1 MKIFSNLSRGKI
13 YFLFSAI
20 PVLVMT
26 SIIRGYRVLLFSGIL
41 FLGCVLL
48 FMIDKNIKININK
61 SYFDDKYSFVLSL
74 FIATCVFLD
83 FFFEYSKTIPS
94 IVKKLSYIDPKITI
108 SIIGIIGIGIG
119 FFAIF
124 VLSKQIKKI
133 FIYLTENL
141 KIYKKH
147 YFIIFSICMIGS
159 LSLIRANFNY
169 IDDAGRVIHGY
180 TLSGDFSRYMSDF
193 LSKILHMNSWLADI
207 SPLPQ
212 ILALAIMSL
221 AGIIAISVITDNKK
235 TSLLSVVAI
244 IPMII
249 NPYFIRCLAYKYDAP
264 YMALS
269 VLLSIVPLLFR
280 QCNKLKYGIFVFIST
295 ILVCITYQSSLGIF
309 PIFVIATAFLNFID
323 KRNDNIIIYILTS
336 AFSYILGL
344 VVFKVFLMQPITQT
358 GAYINP
364 QVSLNKI
371 FINMNKYFNL
381 MNEDLNFIWLLFIYI
396 IAFYFIIYIVL
407 KTKQNKL
414 ITLLTL
420 FIFVPVIFSVSFGPY
435 IIFDEL
441 PTDPRYMYC
450 IGVLITI
457 IGLPICVEKK
467 YYLCKVVEIMISFS
481 FVVYFLIFGN
491 ALSSQKEYA
500 DFRNNQIVEA
510 INDSDILK
518 DKKTVQINVKG
529 TIGFSESV
537 ENMIEE
543 YPILK
548 KTIPVMLSDS
558 SKWFWGDQKLRQYY
572 KMNLI
577 EAGKQIDNNQKLI
590 IIKDTYFYKIKSNSD
605 RDYLLIELK

>member
-1 MKIFSNLSRGKI
+1 M
-13 YFLFSAI
+13 
-20 PVLVMT
+20 
-26 SIIRGYRVLLFSGIL
+26 
-41 FLGCVLL
+41 
-48 FMIDKNIKININK
+48 
-61 SYFDDKYSFVLSL
+61 
-74 FIATCVFLD
+74 
-83 FFFEYSKTIPS
+83 
-94 IVKKLSYIDPKITI
+94 
-108 SIIGIIGIGIG
+108 
-119 FFAIF
+119 
-124 VLSKQIKKI
+124 
-133 FIYLTENL
+133 
-141 KIYKKH
+141 
-147 YFIIFSICMIGS
+147 
-159 LSLIRANFNY
+159 
-169 IDDAGRVIHGY
+169 
-180 TLSGDFSRYMSDF
+180 
-193 LSKILHMNSWLADI
+193 
-207 SPLPQ
+207 
-212 ILALAIMSL
+212 
-221 AGIIAISVITDNKK
+221 
-235 TSLLSVVAI
+235 
-244 IPMII
+244 
-249 NPYFIRCLAYKYDAP
+249 
-264 YMALS
+264 
-269 VLLSIVPLLFR
+269 
-280 QCNKLKYGIFVFIST
+280 
-295 ILVCITYQSSLGIF
+295 
-309 PIFVIATAFLNFID
+309 
-323 KRNDNIIIYILTS
+323 
-336 AFSYILGL
+336 
-344 VVFKVFLMQPITQT
+344 
-358 GAYINP
+358 
-364 QVSLNKI
+364 
-371 FINMNKYFNL
+371 
-381 MNEDLNFIWLLFIYI
+381 
-396 IAFYFIIYIVL
+396 L

-420 FIFVPVIFSVSFGPY
+420 FIFIPVIFSVSFGPY

-558 SKWFWGDQKLRQYY
+558 SKWGWGDQKLRQYY